1 MNKKIIAVFG
11 GSFNPPT
18 VAHIEL
24 AKQVLKNI
32 KNLDKIIF
40 VPVSTKY
47 NKKGLAPDEDRFNML
62 ETICSNEDNLEV
74 SRVELD
80 SDRQLFTIETLQ
92 IIKESNPNSDIYFII
107 GTDNLKELPTWHNVE
122 RILQDYKIVV
132 LERDEDS
139 ISDIIRDNKLL
150 NCYKDSFITIKNIN
164 KINMS
169 ASNVRRNIAENK
181 SIKGMVPK
189 QIEKMVKKIYS
200 I

>member
-32 KNLDKIIF
+32 KDLDKIVF

-92 IIKESNPNSDIYFII
+92 IIEESNPNSDIYFII

>member
-1 MNKKIIAVFG
+1 MEKKIIAVFG

-62 ETICSNEDNLEV
+62 KEICNKEDNLEV

-80 SDRQLFTIETLQ
+80 SERQLFTIETLQ

-107 GTDNLKELPTWHNVE
+107 GSDNLKELPTWHNIE
-122 RILQDYKIVV
+122 KILQEYKIVV
-132 LERDEDS
+132 LERDDDS
-139 ISDIIRDNKLL
+139 ISNIIRENKLL
-150 NCYKDSFITIKNIN
+150 SCYKDSFITIKEIN